1 MSNMFAT
8 MALLAAGLGL
18 AAPTLQSEIKQPAAE
33 PVSMQNPRHVVLLGA
48 SIGQQW
54 NLPELPQ
61 RLNERRYTFEALQAW
76 EYDKSELVEET
87 LMRPARK
94 FRITPSYL
102 KGFFRPSPQPA
113 DVIILKECSSYFPSD
128 LRRDKE
134 FMQRWAQEIRRKN
147 ITVMLATVVPV
158 TRERAQRDPGKQEGI
173 REFNDWLR
181 SYAQQ
186 QGLPVLDMERALRTD
201 DKERYLR
208 DELTSGD
215 GSHLN
220 RKAYDILDRLL
231 IESVSTQSAAR

>member
-1 MSNMFAT
+1 MSNMFT
-8 MALLAAGLGL
+8 KMALLAGLGL
-18 AAPTLQSEIKQPAAE
+18 AAPTLQSEIVKPMAE
-33 PVSMQNPRHVVLLGA
+33 PASVENPRHVVLLGA
-48 SIGQQW
+48 SIGKQW
-54 NLPELPQ
+54 NLPELSQ
-61 RLNERRYTFEALQAW
+61 RLNDRRYTFEALQAW

-87 LMRPARK
+87 LIRPARR
-94 FRITPSYL
+94 FRLTSSYL

-134 FMQRWAQEIRRKN
+134 LMQQWAQEIRRKN
-147 ITVMLATVVPV
+147 IVVMLATVVPV

-181 SYAQQ
+181 AYAQQ